1 MNPASYR
8 TALLCEWEMR
18 DLNPRGPKTPD
29 LQSGTLAIYA
39 LISREFPDRPS
50 GINLR
55 AGPETIYYLFLSAE
69 K

>member
-18 DLNPRGPKTPD
+18 DLNPRDPKAPD
-29 LQSGTLAIYA
+29 LQSGTLAIYV
-39 LISREFPDRPS
+39 LISREFPDQPS

-55 AGPETIYYLFLSAE
+55 AVPGNVYYLFLSAE